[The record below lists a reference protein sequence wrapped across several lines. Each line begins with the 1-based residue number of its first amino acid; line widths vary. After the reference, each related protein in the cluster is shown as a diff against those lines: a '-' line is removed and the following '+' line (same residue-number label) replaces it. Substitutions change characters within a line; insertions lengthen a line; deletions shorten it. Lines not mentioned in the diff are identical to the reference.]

1 LKQKITAIPRQRN
14 SKFSGFLDK
23 IGLGTASSS
32 TKSCMDVLVTETND
46 RSTTDICNINFTA
59 VGEYAT
65 VIIISSYSQNYNWLL
80 LVQVGIFP

>member
-1 LKQKITAIPRQRN
+1 
-14 SKFSGFLDK
+14 
-23 IGLGTASSS
+23 
-32 TKSCMDVLVTETND
+32 MDVLVTETND
-46 RSTTDICNINFTA
+46 RSTTDICNINLTA